1 MFKAQLYHWSTLWS
15 WAQHLFSETQAF
27 SPVKKSHCHLLF
39 KVIGRIQFY
48 TKFPNMNYIEEKIIH
63 FIVCFCLCV
72 FVCLCLFLSSAT
84 RRNLFNWW
92 YSFNSFSYW
101 WHNQQERIS
110 YKIQKH
116 QISRFPT
123 YQKITKTSIR
133 T

>member
-1 MFKAQLYHWSTLWS
+1 MSDSYKFFSNAELRFTRAFNFCFEKSVIWAFPTIQKRRKKIFHFLAKWQNWEYATLPLWEMRI
-15 WAQHLFSETQAF
+15 FS
-27 SPVKKSHCHLLF
+27 C
-39 KVIGRIQFY
+39 G
-48 TKFPNMNYIEEKIIH
+48 
-63 FIVCFCLCV
+63 VCFLYRCIKPLTYIIWEH
-72 FVCLCLFLSSAT
+72 FLMYYSD
-84 RRNLFNWW
+84 
-92 YSFNSFSYW
+92 SFNSFSYW